1 MPPSDR
7 PRDALRAAREL
18 AHAASQLAS
27 EAATLARLFE
37 SMGAVEASVAA
48 SQACIEAAQAA
59 FALDEQVLQ
68 GGGET
73 EDLRSAML
81 TALRS
86 LDAAAAAVESAK
98 RAVGAVD
105 PAAMGSRG
113 AA

>member
-1 MPPSDR
+1 MPSPDR

-37 SMGAVEASVAA
+37 SMGAVDASIAA

-59 FALDEQVLQ
+59 FSLDEQVLGRD
-68 GGGET
+68 GGGG
-73 EDLRSAML
+73 DLKEAMV

-86 LDAAAAAVESAK
+86 LEAAEEAVRSAK

-105 PAAMGSRG
+105 PAALGSRG

>member
-1 MPPSDR
+1 MPPADH

-59 FALDEQVLQ
+59 FALDEQVLRDGH
-68 GGGET
+68 GGP
-73 EDLRSAML
+73 DLKEAVV

-86 LDAAAAAVESAK
+86 LEAASVAVTSAK
-98 RAVGAVD
+98 RALGVVEASS
-105 PAAMGSRG
+105 AGSRG